1 MMSSL
6 HTPAGLSAVGR
17 GRWTVPTA
25 VVIALHG
32 LAHGVA
38 VLNNLARATDGRSD
52 AYLGGAVSI
61 SDPAALRTL
70 AAAWA
75 LVGLGLVLAAGLL
88 VLRPGAAPVP
98 VTAALAASLVLCL
111 AGVWAAVIGAVLD
124 IALLWVV
131 RRRPEPL
138 FGAATA

>member
-1 MMSSL
+1 MMPSL
-6 HTPAGLSAVGR
+6 HTPAGPSAAGR
-17 GRWTVPTA
+17 GHWTVPAA

-38 VLNNLARATDGRSD
+38 VLNNLTRASNGRSD

-70 AAAWA
+70 AVAWA
-75 LVGLGLVLAAGLL
+75 LVGLGLLLAAGLL
-88 VLRPGAAPVP
+88 VLRPAAASVP
-98 VTAALAASLVLCL
+98 VTAALTASLVLCL
-111 AGVWAAVIGAVLD
+111 AGMWAAVIGAVLD

>member
-1 MMSSL
+1 MPSL
-6 HTPAGLSAVGR
+6 HTPSGSSAAGR
-17 GRWTVPTA
+17 GRWTVPAA

-38 VLNNLARATDGRSD
+38 VVNNFTRASNGRSD

-61 SDPAALRTL
+61 SEPTVLRAL
-70 AAAWA
+70 AVAWA
-75 LVGLGLVLAAGLL
+75 FVGLGLVLAAGLL
-88 VLRPGAAPVP
+88 VLRPGAAGVP
-98 VTAALAASLVLCL
+98 VTAALAASLILCV

-138 FGAATA
+138 FGAAIT